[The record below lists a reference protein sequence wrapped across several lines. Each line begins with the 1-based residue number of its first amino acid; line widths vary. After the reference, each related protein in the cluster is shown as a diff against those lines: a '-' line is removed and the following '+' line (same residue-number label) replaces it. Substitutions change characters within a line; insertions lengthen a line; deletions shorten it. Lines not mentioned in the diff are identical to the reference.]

1 MAFWSLKT
9 HRYDDMGELL
19 NDHDPDYIRKIKPED
34 IDNEAYDRAKIYC
47 ETSKNKKCLKRLPA
61 IKILVEYKKA
71 LKAASSPT
79 EKQEIIK
86 EYNNKY
92 ISKKSKSTK
101 NIGDNSIITLNPVE
115 EIIPIIPPQ
124 SGGSTFRKSTF
135 RKSTFKKSR
144 AKSHPRSNTRTR
156 KYTLKNKAKYCQK
169 CKKRH

>member
-9 HRYDDMGELL
+9 HRYDDMDELL

-34 IDNEAYDRAKIYC
+34 IDSEAYDRAKIYC

-71 LKAASSPT
+71 LKTASSPT

-86 EYNNKY
+86 EYNDKY

-101 NIGDNSIITLNPVE
+101 NTGDNSIITLNPVE
-115 EIIPIIPPQ
+115 EIIPIIPQ

-135 RKSTFKKSR
+135 RKSR
-144 AKSHPRSNTRTR
+144 AKFHPRSTTRTR
-156 KYTLKNKAKYCQK
+156 KYTLKNKAKYY
-169 CKKRH
+169 KKRN